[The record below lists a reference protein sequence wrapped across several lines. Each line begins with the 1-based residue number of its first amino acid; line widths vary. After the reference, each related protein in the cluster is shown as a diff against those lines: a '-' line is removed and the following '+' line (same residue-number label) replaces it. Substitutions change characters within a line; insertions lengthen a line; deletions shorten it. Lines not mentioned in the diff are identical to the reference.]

1 MSVRRTR
8 CLCYR
13 PAYRCCGCA
22 PRLLVSQAACGAAR
36 SSGRGCARPAQPQL
50 LARQLACSCG
60 TAGAPGGSGR
70 KGRCAS
76 QPSQPVAGAPGS
88 WQRTGLVSQARG
100 QRQFRAIQ
108 EGSEAARPCD
118 HIAEAVEGRGSRAK
132 SVHSASHRAQSR
144 PIVRTLV
151 LFALPRRGW
160 RGRHARPHR
169 AHGTRAGA
177 RTYASRRRA
186 IGVVVVADVDDDIA
200 GRGMLSVSWWG
211 SAEAGRARQPIQ
223 QEQLRYASGHRN
235 GSAQA
240 L

>member
-1 MSVRRTR
+1 VHQ
-8 CLCYR
+8 
-13 PAYRCCGCA
+13 
-22 PRLLVSQAACGAAR
+22 VAAAAR
-36 SSGRGCARPAQPQL
+36 
-50 LARQLACSCG
+50 
-60 TAGAPGGSGR
+60 AGAPASRRSQWLVRQAAGS
-70 KGRCAS
+70 
-76 QPSQPVAGAPGS
+76 VPGWS
-88 WQRTGLVSQARG
+88 
-100 QRQFRAIQ
+100 
-108 EGSEAARPCD
+108 ARPGARDNSGLYRKDLRRRD
-118 HIAEAVEGRGSRAK
+118 HIAEAAEGRGSRAK